1 MKKIIFFVL
10 GMLFLNSCGNS
21 NDNFINNVAVAPEN
35 RESFF
40 DNPYFSSDDF
50 KNSYDYERLKNINR
64 TYFENQSVEDYLKKE
79 TQYNTFEEAIEK
91 SFNWNKKVL
100 KEILEDEENVEYI
113 KKIEKIAKSK
123 FILVKSLGS
132 PLILI
137 YFTAVTPNEFGESG
151 KYNIVEVNFNRGI
164 NSVENIN
171 FPTLLR

>member
-1 MKKIIFFVL
+1 MKKIMFFVL
-10 GMLFLNSCGNS
+10 GMLFLSSCGNNSS
-21 NDNFINNVAVAPEN
+21 NSVAVAPEN

-50 KNSYDYERLKNINR
+50 KNSYDYKNLEDINKSF
-64 TYFENQSVEDYLKKE
+64 FENQSVEDYLKKKD
-79 TQYNTFEEAIEK
+79 QYNSFKEAIEK

-123 FILVKSLGS
+123 FISVKKTGS

>member
-10 GMLFLNSCGNS
+10 GMLFLSSCGNG
-21 NDNFINNVAVAPEN
+21 NDNFITNVAVAPEN
-35 RESFF
+35 RESFL

-50 KNSYDYERLKNINR
+50 KNSYDYERLENIR
-64 TYFENQSVEDYLKKE
+64 IYFENQSVEDYLKKK

-123 FILVKSLGS
+123 FI
-132 PLILI
+132 
-137 YFTAVTPNEFGESG
+137 
-151 KYNIVEVNFNRGI
+151 
-164 NSVENIN
+164 SVEK
-171 FPTLLR
+171 LVLH

>member
-10 GMLFLNSCGNS
+10 GMLFLSSSSNSSNS
-21 NDNFINNVAVAPEN
+21 VAVAPEN
-35 RESFF
+35 RESFYN
-40 DNPYFSSDDF
+40 NPYFSSDDF

-64 TYFENQSVEDYLKKE
+64 TYFENQSVENYLE
-79 TQYNTFEEAIEK
+79 NRAQYNTFEEAIEK
-91 SFNWNKKVL
+91 SFNWDKKVL
-100 KEILEDEENVEYI
+100 KEILEDEKNVEYI

-151 KYNIVEVNFNRGI
+151 KYNIIEVNFNRGI
-164 NSVENIN
+164 NSVENVN
-171 FPTLLR
+171 FPTLLF

>member
-10 GMLFLNSCGNS
+10 GMLFLSSCGNG
-21 NDNFINNVAVAPEN
+21 NDNFITNVAVAPEN
-35 RESFF
+35 RESFL

-50 KNSYDYERLKNINR
+50 KNSYDYERLENIR
-64 TYFENQSVEDYLKKE
+64 IYFENQSVEDYLKKK
-79 TQYNTFEEAIEK
+79 TQYNTFKEAIEK
-91 SFNWNKKVL
+91 SFNWDKKVL
-100 KEILEDEENVEYI
+100 KEILEDEENVESI

-123 FILVKSLGS
+123 FFLVKETGS

-151 KYNIVEVNFNRGI
+151 KYNIIKVNFNRGI

-171 FPTLLR
+171 FPILLF

>member
-10 GMLFLNSCGNS
+10 GMLFLSSCSNSSNS
-21 NDNFINNVAVAPEN
+21 VAVAPEN

-50 KNSYDYERLKNINR
+50 KNSYDYKNLEDINKSF
-64 TYFENQSVEDYLKKE
+64 FENQSVEDYLKNKA
-79 TQYNTFEEAIEK
+79 QYNTFEEAIEK

-100 KEILEDEENVEYI
+100 KEILEDEENAEYI

-132 PLILI
+132 SINLI

-151 KYNIVEVNFNRGI
+151 KYNIVKVTFIKGI
-164 NSVENIN
+164 SSVKNVD
-171 FPTLLR
+171 FPTLLF

>member
-10 GMLFLNSCGNS
+10 GMLFLSSCSNS
-21 NDNFINNVAVAPEN
+21 VAVAPEN
-35 RESFF
+35 RESFYN
-40 DNPYFSSDDF
+40 NPYFSSDDF
-50 KNSYDYERLKNINR
+50 KNSYDYERLENIR
-64 TYFENQSVEDYLKKE
+64 IYFENQSVEDYLKKE
-79 TQYNTFEEAIEK
+79 TQYNTFKEAIEK
-91 SFNWNKKVL
+91 SFNWDKKVL

-123 FILVKSLGS
+123 FFLVKETGS

-151 KYNIVEVNFNRGI
+151 KYNIIKVNFNRGI

-171 FPTLLR
+171 FPILLF

>member
-10 GMLFLNSCGNS
+10 GMLFLSSCGNS
-21 NDNFINNVAVAPEN
+21 SNSVTVAPEN
-35 RESFF
+35 RESFYN
-40 DNPYFSSDDF
+40 NPYFSSDDF
-50 KNSYDYERLKNINR
+50 KNSYDYERLKDINR
-64 TYFENQSVEDYLKKE
+64 TYFENQSVENYLE
-79 TQYNTFEEAIEK
+79 NRAQYNTFEEAIEK
-91 SFNWNKKVL
+91 SFNWDKKVL
-100 KEILEDEENVEYI
+100 KEILEDEKNVEYI

-151 KYNIVEVNFNRGI
+151 KYNIIKVNFNRGI

-171 FPTLLR
+171 FPILLF

>member
-10 GMLFLNSCGNS
+10 GMLFLSSCGNS
-21 NDNFINNVAVAPEN
+21 SNSVTVAPEN
-35 RESFF
+35 RESFL

-50 KNSYDYERLKNINR
+50 KNSYDYERLENIR
-64 TYFENQSVEDYLKKE
+64 IYFENQSVEDYLKKE
-79 TQYNTFEEAIEK
+79 TQYNTFKEAIEK
-91 SFNWNKKVL
+91 SFNWDKKVL

-123 FILVKSLGS
+123 FFLVKTGS

-137 YFTAVTPNEFGESG
+137 SFTAVTPNEFGKSG

-164 NSVENIN
+164 NSVKNVN
-171 FPTLLR
+171 FPTLLF

>member
-10 GMLFLNSCGNS
+10 GMLFLSSCSNSSNS
-21 NDNFINNVAVAPEN
+21 VAVAPEN
-35 RESFF
+35 RESFYN
-40 DNPYFSSDDF
+40 NPYFSSDDF

-64 TYFENQSVEDYLKKE
+64 TYFENQSVENYLE
-79 TQYNTFEEAIEK
+79 NRAQYNTFEEAIEK
-91 SFNWNKKVL
+91 SFNWDKKVL
-100 KEILEDEENVEYI
+100 KEILEDEKNVEYI

-151 KYNIVEVNFNRGI
+151 KYNIIEVNFNRGI
-164 NSVENIN
+164 NSVENVN
-171 FPTLLR
+171 FPTLLF

>member
-10 GMLFLNSCGNS
+10 GMLFLSSCSNSSNS
-21 NDNFINNVAVAPEN
+21 VAVAPEN
-35 RESFF
+35 RESFL

-50 KNSYDYERLKNINR
+50 KNSYDYERLENIR
-64 TYFENQSVEDYLKKE
+64 IYFKNQSVEDYLKKE

-123 FILVKSLGS
+123 FILVKSFDS
-132 PLILI
+132 PINLI

-151 KYNIVEVNFNRGI
+151 KYNIVEVTFIKGI
-164 NSVENIN
+164 SSVKNVN
-171 FPTLLR
+171 FPTLLF